1 MEPKLNEKKEEKT
14 APEPEENSPKNLIID
29 INRESDSEEEEESQ
43 DKLSNSEEET
53 TIELR
58 NKETNHLRT

>member
-1 MEPKLNEKKEEKT
+1 MV
-14 APEPEENSPKNLIID
+14 PEHEENSPENSIID

-58 NKETNHLRT
+58 N

>member
-1 MEPKLNEKKEEKT
+1 MV
-14 APEPEENSPKNLIID
+14 PEHEENSLKILKID

-53 TIELR
+53 AIEL
-58 NKETNHLRT
+58 

>member
-1 MEPKLNEKKEEKT
+1 MI
-14 APEPEENSPKNLIID
+14 PEYEENSPKILIID

-58 NKETNHLRT
+58 N

>member
-1 MEPKLNEKKEEKT
+1 MV
-14 APEPEENSPKNLIID
+14 PEPEVNSQKNLITD
-29 INRESDSEEEEESQ
+29 INRESDSEEVEESQ

-58 NKETNHLRT
+58 NKQSNHLRTKP